1 MKRSHRFAALIAVF
15 AACAAA
21 SPPPSALTAPQR
33 HDLLLRYAACVA
45 AREPETVRKFLF
57 ERGSAEDRGE
67 FDKLGSKACVVEAGV
82 RDFRSFRAQAA
93 ALVGAWGELALK
105 ALPASLETNFAAL
118 PPLLHVREQ
127 TMADFDPKGTLSRE
141 QFAARVAN
149 SNRDRQIMLLGECVV
164 RAAPAPSRAFVE
176 TAFGSPE
183 ERAAV
188 LLLAPALQHCVGA
201 GSVKL
206 LPQQLRGALAY
217 NYMRLAVAADPS
229 LKARLF

>member
-1 MKRSHRFAALIAVF
+1 VKRSHRFAALIAVF
-15 AACAAA
+15 AACTAA
-21 SPPPSALTAPQR
+21 SSPPSALSAAQR

-45 AREPETVRKFLF
+45 AREPETVRTFLF
-57 ERGSAEDRGE
+57 ERGSAQDRGE
-67 FDKLGSKACVVEAGV
+67 FDRLGSKECVVEAGV
-82 RDFRSFRAQAA
+82 RDFRTFRAQAA
-93 ALVGAWGELALK
+93 ALAGAWGELALK
-105 ALPASLETNFAAL
+105 AVPASLEASFAGL

-127 TMADFDPKGTLSRE
+127 SMAEFDPKGRLSRE

-164 RAAPAPSRAFVE
+164 RAAPAQSRAFVE
-176 TAFGSPE
+176 TPFGSAE

-188 LLLAPALQHCVGA
+188 MPLGPALQHCVGA

-229 LKARLF
+229 LKTKLF